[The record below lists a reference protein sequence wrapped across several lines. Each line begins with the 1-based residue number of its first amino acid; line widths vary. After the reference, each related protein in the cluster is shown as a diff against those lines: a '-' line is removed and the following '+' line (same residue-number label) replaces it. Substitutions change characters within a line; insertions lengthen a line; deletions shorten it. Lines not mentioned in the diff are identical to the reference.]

1 MKKINRRKTLKFI
14 DILNDWIEQ
23 KNDIKIQS
31 KQKYENIINN
41 YLKLSLGN
49 MPITKLSKQDIISF
63 FANLNNKNISLS
75 IKKTCYYI
83 INSSLNYAYN
93 ENYCNYFNLKD
104 IRLKSS
110 NKTIFVFSKEQQL
123 IIENELK
130 NNMNIRKI
138 CLLLCLYTG
147 LRIGEICGLKW
158 EDINFNKNYIE
169 VKRTIERIKNINGN
183 NTKTILIESTPKSI
197 TSNRIIP
204 NKVNEQ
210 IYPLSD
216 IKYYKIKG
224 SERKEQ
230 YVSGGG
236 SSIKGAVVGGII
248 AGDTGAII
256 GSRKGIETTYKD
268 VDDREI
274 IVTLKDGKEV
284 ELVDLECYELLLD
297 YIPEKEYDNYI
308 ENKKSKGKNQHS

>member
-104 IRLKSS
+104 IKLKSS

-204 NKVNEQ
+204 IPTFLIEYLNNFKDDNNYFLLSKSDKLYNPRYFEAFYERLIKKIGINYVNFHTLRHTFATRSIE
-210 IYPLSD
+210 SKMD
-216 IKYYKIKG
+216 IKTL
-224 SERKEQ
+224 SELL
-230 YVSGGG
+230 GH
-236 SSIKGAVVGGII
+236 SSV
-248 AGDTGAII
+248 
-256 GSRKGIETTYKD
+256 
-268 VDDREI
+268 EI
-274 IVTLKDGKEV
+274 TLKLYV
-284 ELVDLECYELLLD
+284 HPSYELKKTS
-297 YIPEKEYDNYI
+297 IDNLVNFMI
-308 ENKKSKGKNQHS
+308 NS

>member
-31 KQKYENIINN
+31 KQKYENINNN

-104 IRLKSS
+104 IKLKSS

-204 NKVNEQ
+204 IPTFLIEYLNNFKDDNNYFLLSKSDKLYDPRYFETFYERLIKKIGINYVNFHTLRHTFATRSIE
-210 IYPLSD
+210 SKMD
-216 IKYYKIKG
+216 IKTL
-224 SERKEQ
+224 SELL
-230 YVSGGG
+230 GH
-236 SSIKGAVVGGII
+236 SSV
-248 AGDTGAII
+248 
-256 GSRKGIETTYKD
+256 
-268 VDDREI
+268 EI
-274 IVTLKDGKEV
+274 TLKLYV
-284 ELVDLECYELLLD
+284 HPSYELKKTS
-297 YIPEKEYDNYI
+297 IDNLVNFMI
-308 ENKKSKGKNQHS
+308 NS